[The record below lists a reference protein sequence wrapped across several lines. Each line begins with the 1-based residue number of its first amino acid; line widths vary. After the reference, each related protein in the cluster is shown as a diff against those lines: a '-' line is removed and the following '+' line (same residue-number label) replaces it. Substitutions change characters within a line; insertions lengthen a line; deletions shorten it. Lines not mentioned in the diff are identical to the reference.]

1 MKNLNDMNSEELGK
15 YIKDTENQIHNLLDE
30 YINRVNNKIDK
41 NKNAKTL
48 KEKAYALSKLYK

>member
-41 NKNAKTL
+41 IRML
-48 KEKAYALSKLYK
+48 KL